1 MLMTSGHFSLYVSG
15 IPSGWFHLA
24 VSILGP
30 SDGEGFRV
38 YYDGVLKGSDSSRGG
53 GTKSGNSGQLVL
65 GRRLIDL
72 NSYYASVTVDELTL
86 WNRSLTAAEITAIYR
101 IV

>member
-30 SDGEGFRV
+30 SNGEGFQV
-38 YYDGVLKGSDSSRGG
+38 YYDGAVKGSDTSLGG

-72 NSYYASVTVDELTL
+72 SSYYASVTVG
-86 WNRSLTAAEITAIYR
+86 
-101 IV
+101 